1 MKTADAPVLLMDE
14 EACLQAWLAR
24 DRSFDGQFVVAVTS
38 TGIYCRPSCPARR
51 PRPDRVKFFDEPVTA
66 EAAGFRAC
74 RRCHPKGESADPKAP
89 LVAEICRY
97 LDAQVAP
104 PTLEELGAQFGFSP
118 YHLQR
123 IFKRVM
129 GMSPREYIAT
139 RRVERFKD
147 SVKEGNKVSEA
158 IYDAGF
164 GSSSRLYE
172 QATAELGMTPGAYRR
187 GGQGMQI
194 GYRIVDCSL
203 GRLLV
208 AATEIGLCFVSL
220 GNDDAVLEM
229 ALHNEYPAGQ
239 IARADD
245 GFGEWLAAI
254 VEQIEQGMPA
264 RDLPLD
270 VQGTALQRQVWA
282 ALREIPPGTTTSYS
296 ELARSLGRP
305 KAVRAVAQACARN
318 PVAVVVPCH
327 RVTGSDGSL
336 RGYRWG
342 VERKQALIE
351 REQQ

>member
-1 MKTADAPVLLMDE
+1 MIDAPALAMDE
-14 EACLQAWLAR
+14 EACWEAWLAR

-51 PRPDRVKFFDEPVTA
+51 PRRDRVKFFEGPAMA

-74 RRCHPKGESADPKAP
+74 RRCHPNGEPADPKAP

-97 LDAQVAP
+97 LDAQTTP

-118 YHLQR
+118 FYLQR
-123 IFKRVM
+123 IFKRMM
-129 GMSPREYIAT
+129 GMSPHDYLAAQ
-139 RRVERFKD
+139 RVERFKD

-194 GYRIVDCSL
+194 GYRLVDCSL

-208 AATEIGLCFVSL
+208 AATELGVCFVSL
-220 GNDDAVLEM
+220 GDDAAVLER
-229 ALHNEYPAGQ
+229 ALHNEYPAAQ
-239 IARADD
+239 IMPADE
-245 GFGEWLAAI
+245 GFGEWLVAI
-254 VEQIEQGMPA
+254 IEQIEQGVPA

-305 KAVRAVAQACARN
+305 TAVRAVAQACARN